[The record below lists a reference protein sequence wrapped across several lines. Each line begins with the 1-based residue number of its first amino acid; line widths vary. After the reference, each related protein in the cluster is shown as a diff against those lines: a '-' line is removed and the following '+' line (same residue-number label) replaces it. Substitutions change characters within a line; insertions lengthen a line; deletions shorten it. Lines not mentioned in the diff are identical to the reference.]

1 MKNLILYRVLTY
13 LLFAVAGLMSFTLLA
28 TIMAALANPAL
39 LFLVFIIACVII
51 YTYCSWRF
59 LKRGIDAHLYC
70 KPSLRDLIKVNGYGS
85 IAFSILFG
93 FASFTVLTNPQLMEA
108 ALENA
113 ISMQQAAVEGMEDSM
128 RRSMNIVLKF
138 LLVYSVLLLTHI
150 IITFRLL
157 RTHADAFHAH

>member
-1 MKNLILYRVLTY
+1 MKNLILYKLLTY
-13 LLFAVAGLMSFTLLA
+13 LLFAVAALMSFTLLA
-28 TIMAALANPAL
+28 TLMAALANPGL

-59 LKRGIDAHLYC
+59 LTRGIDAHMYC

-85 IAFSILFG
+85 IAFSVLFG
-93 FASFTVLTNPQLMEA
+93 FASFTVLTNPQLMET

-113 ISMQQAAVEGMEDSM
+113 VSMQQATAEGMEESM

-138 LLVYSVLLLTHI
+138 LLVYSALLLTHI

-157 RTHADAFHAH
+157 KVHSDAFRAQ